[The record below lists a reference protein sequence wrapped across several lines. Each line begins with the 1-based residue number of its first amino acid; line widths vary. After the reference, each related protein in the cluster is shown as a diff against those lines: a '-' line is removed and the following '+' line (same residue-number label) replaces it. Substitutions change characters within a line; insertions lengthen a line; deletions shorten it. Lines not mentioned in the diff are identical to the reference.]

1 MASAFDFL
9 TVAGFLGILLV
20 YLQYTHRD
28 MRALTQ
34 LMIPIIGLAVSNQ
47 IGNAGQPAFAL
58 ILIVASAG
66 YVCLVLKKWA

>member
-1 MASAFDFL
+1 
-9 TVAGFLGILLV
+9 
-20 YLQYTHRD
+20 
-28 MRALTQ
+28 
-34 LMIPIIGLAVSNQ
+34 MIPIIGLAVSNQ